1 MNFWRR
7 KGFII
12 IWYVCKMC
20 KKNVSLHNKLSFKR
34 YNRSYM
40 RNGLLIISAFFLSV
54 GLIGAQIVV
63 ENNTLPQVNDT
74 LRTHIDPNPDVDFDA
89 SPVENGEWIF
99 NNMSAPT
106 TIETIFRDPSAGTS
120 GSFPEA
126 TSVTLTPQGTEF
138 YYKTVANGLQELG
151 LFGQD
156 PILGALQLD
165 GKYSQALFVRR
176 APLQYGADFSQ
187 TTGLFFPIPFSII
200 PDSLLETLPIQ
211 PDSLRLNINVS
222 RNDVVDA
229 WGTLEVNQSRF
240 DVLRERREEIRRIGI
255 EALLPLVGWT
265 DVTDLVAEL
274 LPGTGI
280 GTPDTIV
287 SYNFFNDV
295 EIEPIA
301 VVNVDEEDNPI
312 SIEYIADEVTTSAP
326 DMRKTDMSVIAA
338 PNPGIGIL
346 EFRFEGAPADRYT
359 VKIRNLVGQQ
369 LWKEDIYVDGK
380 GRLPA
385 DLTHLNRGTYFYTV
399 FDSSGNPLMTRR
411 VVFIRA

>member
-1 MNFWRR
+1 
-7 KGFII
+7 
-12 IWYVCKMC
+12 
-20 KKNVSLHNKLSFKR
+20 
-34 YNRSYM
+34 
-40 RNGLLIISAFFLSV
+40 
-54 GLIGAQIVV
+54 
-63 ENNTLPQVNDT
+63 
-74 LRTHIDPNPDVDFDA
+74 
-89 SPVENGEWIF
+89 
-99 NNMSAPT
+99 
-106 TIETIFRDPSAGTS
+106 
-120 GSFPEA
+120 
-126 TSVTLTPQGTEF
+126 
-138 YYKTVANGLQELG
+138 
-151 LFGQD
+151 
-156 PILGALQLD
+156 
-165 GKYSQALFVRR
+165 
-176 APLQYGADFSQ
+176 
-187 TTGLFFPIPFSII
+187 
-200 PDSLLETLPIQ
+200 
-211 PDSLRLNINVS
+211 
-222 RNDVVDA
+222 
-229 WGTLEVNQSRF
+229 
-240 DVLRERREEIRRIGI
+240 
-255 EALLPLVGWT
+255 
-265 DVTDLVAEL
+265 TDLVAEF

-312 SIEYIADEVTTSAP
+312 SIEYIADEVTTSVP